1 MVGLPRL
8 WPLGADPPLLESPKI
23 TYTPKVTPTNPK
35 QQPFVY
41 RLEERQGG
49 LYKTISHYMVGGGAA
64 TRSCGTCIQ
73 GVIATS
79 HQQAGVGLAVHSP
92 SVVRCTWGSAV
103 LHARFSLWRND
114 C

>member
-41 RLEERQGG
+41 RLEEREGG
-49 LYKTISHYMVGGGAA
+49 LYKTTSYYMVGGGAA
-64 TRSCGTCIQ
+64 TRSCGTCM
-73 GVIATS
+73 GCYR
-79 HQQAGVGLAVHSP
+79 HQSPAGRSGTGGAQPL
-92 SVVRCTWGSAV
+92 RCPLYLGFGGFARPV
-103 LHARFSLWRND
+103 LPLMK
-114 C
+114 